1 MNVEPLGDRVLILMK
16 KKGKTEGGLLLPDG
30 ATPVEPGKGIV
41 KAVGP
46 GQWNQAGTEL
56 IPMRVKV
63 GELVLLPVSMYA
75 ELTFKIDGEPHVLV
89 GEQQILARITENGEG
104 DRNGT

>member
-1 MNVEPLGDRVLILMK
+1 MKVEPMENRVLILLQK
-16 KKGKTEGGLLLPDG
+16 KNTTEGGLLLPDG
-30 ATPVEPGKGIV
+30 AIAVEPGKGLV

-63 GELVLLPVSMYA
+63 GELVLLPVNMYA
-75 ELTFKIDGEPHVLV
+75 ELTFKIDGEPHILV
-89 GEQQILARITENGEG
+89 GEQQILARITEDERG